1 MKRQQP
7 QVQQD
12 RTKLLTEFIKE
23 GQVNLKHG
31 ETYNLT
37 SMVYEHFVLYS
48 SDTVAH
54 FSYLYGFIICIVS
67 GVDKLYG
74 SD

>member
-1 MKRQQP
+1 MERQQP

-23 GQVNLKHG
+23 GQVNLKYG

-37 SMVYEHFVLYS
+37 SMAV
-48 SDTVAH
+48 T
-54 FSYLYGFIICIVS
+54 
-67 GVDKLYG
+67 
-74 SD
+74 